1 MEDYIPIS
9 TLNDFVFCPY
19 SIYLHN
25 IYMSA
30 DDGLYHAVPQLKGR
44 SAHNSLDDKTYSS
57 KKNDIMSLGVYS
69 ETLGVAGK
77 IDLYK
82 TDRNLL
88 VERKYRLTKIYRGQY
103 YQLWAE
109 YFCML
114 EMGYKVNDIAFYEM
128 ATNKLIPVRSPGDM
142 EYNELQKVISDYRH
156 YSPDA
161 EIEINISKC
170 SHCIYSN
177 LCDKTASDNVYE

>member
-57 KKNDIMSLGVYS
+57 KKNDTY
-69 ETLGVAGK
+69 
-77 IDLYK
+77 
-82 TDRNLL
+82 
-88 VERKYRLTKIYRGQY
+88 YRC
-103 YQLWAE
+103 
-109 YFCML
+109 F
-114 EMGYKVNDIAFYEM
+114 MGCKSVLNYPKFIF
-128 ATNKLIPVRSPGDM
+128 R
-142 EYNELQKVISDYRH
+142 
-156 YSPDA
+156 
-161 EIEINISKC
+161 
-170 SHCIYSN
+170 
-177 LCDKTASDNVYE
+177 